1 MDTRHHHFR
10 AKPQF
15 PKEWALTEARKQE
28 LHQYRQAM
36 VMKDQQR
43 EITGQMIDGINQ
55 IEAGLRQKLMTDEA
69 VPEPVM
75 LRGKSKKVA
84 IRR

>member
-1 MDTRHHHFR
+1 
-10 AKPQF
+10 
-15 PKEWALTEARKQE
+15 
-28 LHQYRQAM
+28 M

-84 IRR
+84 VRR